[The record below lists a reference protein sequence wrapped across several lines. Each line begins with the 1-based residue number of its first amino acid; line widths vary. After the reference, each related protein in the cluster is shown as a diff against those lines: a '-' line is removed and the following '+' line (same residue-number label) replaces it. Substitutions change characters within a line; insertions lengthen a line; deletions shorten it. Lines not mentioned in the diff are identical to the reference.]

1 MKSVFPLRSKMCSAW
16 TVIFGGNDGFSEC
29 GWVRFHV
36 GEVLKGDRS
45 GIDRGYS
52 VLYYGIVRT
61 RGQRSA
67 EMMLLCTLFRQVCMN
82 KYVW

>member
-29 GWVRFHV
+29 GWVRFHA

-52 VLYYGIVRT
+52 VLYIMVLYGRKGRDDAPVH
-61 RGQRSA
+61 
-67 EMMLLCTLFRQVCMN
+67 FV
-82 KYVW
+82 